1 MTSLTFRPAS
11 AVAGTVAVPPDKS
24 ITHRAFLLGAIS
36 DRAVVVD
43 NPLVSEDTEATL
55 GAVRLMGAGVDGD
68 IRSGRVVVTGRG
80 VRGLTPPPVIDCMN
94 AGTLM
99 RLVSG
104 IIVGQPPGEVTV
116 LDGDDSLRSRPMARI
131 ADPLVAM
138 GAAVVPAEGGT
149 PPLAVRPGLPL
160 HGMVHELPIAS
171 AQVKSCVLLAGLNAT
186 GETWVRE
193 PVPSRDHTE
202 RMLRAAGVDVMERD
216 GMVGVAGPVQG
227 LALPDVRVPG
237 DFSSAAFAIVAGV
250 LRGDPGVR
258 VTGVNLNPGR
268 TGLLAVL
275 QRMGADVQVE
285 LGPDVAGEPAGDV
298 LARRTSMLHATEV
311 MADEVPSMVDEVPL
325 IGLLGALAA
334 GTTVV
339 RGAGEL
345 RVKESDRIRTVVELL
360 RAVGADAEELDDGFV
375 VRGQMS
381 IGGGEVHSH
390 GDHRLAMLGAL
401 AGIASQ
407 SGVTVHGMEAAA
419 VSYPGF
425 TDDLVS
431 LGAVTA

>member
-1 MTSLTFRPAS
+1 MTTVTFRPAD

-24 ITHRAFLLGAIS
+24 ITHRAILLAAIS
-36 DRAVVVD
+36 DRSVVID
-43 NPLVSEDTEATL
+43 NPLQSDDTGATL
-55 GAVRLMGAGVDGD
+55 AAARALGAGVEGGIDD
-68 IRSGRVVVTGRG
+68 GRVVVTGRG
-80 VRGLTPPPVIDCMN
+80 VRGLVPPPVIDCMN

-99 RLVSG
+99 RLVAG
-104 IIVGQPPGEVTV
+104 ILVGQRPGDVTV
-116 LDGDDSLRSRPMARI
+116 LDGDDSLRRRPMRRI

-138 GAAVVPAEGGT
+138 GAAVTPTGEGT
-149 PPLAVRPGLPL
+149 PPVAVRPGLPL
-160 HGMVHELPIAS
+160 HGMVHDLPVAS
-171 AQVKSCVLLAGLNAT
+171 AQVKSCVLLAGLNAA

-202 RMLRAAGVDVMERD
+202 RMLRASGVDVMERD
-216 GMVGVAGPVQG
+216 GMVGIAGPVAG
-227 LALPDVRVPG
+227 LALPDVTVPG

-250 LRGDPGVR
+250 LRGDPAVK

-275 QRMGADVQVE
+275 ARMGADVVVQP
-285 LGPDVAGEPAGDV
+285 GPDVAGEPSGDV
-298 LARRTSMLHATEV
+298 VARRGGILQATEV
-311 MADEVPSMVDEVPL
+311 TGDEVPSMVDELPL
-325 IGLLGALAA
+325 VGLLGALAA

-339 RGAGEL
+339 RGAEEL

-360 RAVGADAEELDDGFV
+360 RAVGADADERDDGFV

-381 IGGGEVHSH
+381 LPGGEVHSH

-401 AGIASQ
+401 AGLASQ

-419 VSYPGF
+419 VSYPSF
-425 TDDLVS
+425 TDDMRR
-431 LGAVTA
+431 LGAVAA